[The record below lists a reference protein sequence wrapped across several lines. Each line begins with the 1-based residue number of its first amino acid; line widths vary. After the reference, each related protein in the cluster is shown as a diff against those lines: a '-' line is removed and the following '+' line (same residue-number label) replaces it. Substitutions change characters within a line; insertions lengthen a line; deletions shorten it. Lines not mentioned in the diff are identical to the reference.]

1 MFEIIVKIT
10 ESGVG
15 YFFSTEGVSHSLCT
29 DTCIFNAV
37 REPEVLKQL
46 SRLHFSK
53 STFHLLNIPAEM
65 HILGKTPRE
74 VLTELKSPLL
84 KLLK

>member
-10 ESGVG
+10 ESGAG
-15 YFFSTEGVSHSLCT
+15 YFFSTEGESRSLCT
-29 DTCIFNAV
+29 GACIFDAI
-37 REPEVLKQL
+37 REPEVLKKVSQL
-46 SRLHFSK
+46 YFSK

>member
-10 ESGVG
+10 ENGVG
-15 YFFSTEGVSHSLCT
+15 YFFSTEGESRSLCT
-29 DTCIFNAV
+29 GACIFDAV

-46 SRLHFSK
+46 SRLYFSK
-53 STFHLLNIPAEM
+53 STFHLLNIPADM

-74 VLTELKSPLL
+74 VLTMLKSPLL

>member
-10 ESGVG
+10 EKGASF
-15 YFFSTEGVSHSLCT
+15 FFSTEGESRSLCT
-29 DTCIFNAV
+29 GACIFDAV
-37 REPEVLKQL
+37 REPEVLKKL
-46 SRLHFSK
+46 SRLYFSK
-53 STFHLLNIPAEM
+53 STFHLLNIPTDM
-65 HILGKTPRE
+65 HVLGKTPRE

>member
-10 ESGVG
+10 ESGAG
-15 YFFSTEGVSHSLCT
+15 YFFSTEGESRSLCT
-29 DTCIFNAV
+29 GACIFDAI
-37 REPEVLKQL
+37 REPQVLKKL
-46 SRLHFSK
+46 SKLYFSK
-53 STFHLLNIPAEM
+53 ATFHLLEVPAEM